1 MNTTSRIIAVT
12 ALSSALLAG
21 FLLALPSTGQAAA
34 PVSISSCTTISTRGH
49 YELVA
54 DLTSSG
60 TCIKITASH
69 VKLKLNGHTI
79 TGPSAATVDS
89 SGIQLVAISHV
100 DIEGP
105 GVITNFGIAVDFEG
119 ADFSEVKDVTST
131 GNLFGFVLNRD
142 FVTPNLNNFSEKNL
156 FRGNTSTGNTIAGFT
171 LNGATNNHLINN
183 VASNNTGNG
192 IFIEAGTENQLKEN
206 TANGNGVS
214 GIVIAD
220 GSTGNSVRGNTAQS
234 NSSAVDLAD
243 DNPNCDNNVWLNNV
257 FNTANQTC
265 IQ

>member
-1 MNTTSRIIAVT
+1 MNRTWRIIAIT
-12 ALSSALLAG
+12 ALTSALLAG
-21 FLLALPSTGQAAA
+21 FLLGLPSTSQAAP
-34 PVSISSCTTISTRGH
+34 PVSINSCTTISTHGH

-79 TGPSAATVDS
+79 TGPSAATVNS

-119 ADFSEVKDVTST
+119 ADFSEVKDVTAS
-131 GNLFGFVLNRD
+131 GNLFGFNFNRD
-142 FVTPNLNNFSEKNL
+142 FVTPNLDDFSNKNV

-171 LNGATNNHLINN
+171 LNGASNNHLINN
-183 VASNNTGNG
+183 VGSNNTGNG
-192 IFIEAGTENQLKEN
+192 IFIENGTENQLKEN
-206 TANGNGVS
+206 TTNGNGVA
-214 GIVIAD
+214 GIAIAVD
-220 GSTGNSVRGNTAQS
+220 STGNSVRGNTAQS
-234 NSSAVDLAD
+234 NSFVDLSD
-243 DNPNCDNNVWLNNV
+243 DNPSCDNNVWMSNV
-257 FNTANQTC
+257 FNTSSQAC

>member
-1 MNTTSRIIAVT
+1 MNRTSRIIAVT
-12 ALSSALLAG
+12 ALGSAILAG
-21 FLLALPSTGQAAA
+21 LLFALPSTGQAAPPA
-34 PVSISSCTTISTRGH
+34 SINSCTTISTRGS

-89 SGIQLVAISHV
+89 SGIQLVAVSHV

-119 ADFSEVKDVTST
+119 ADRSEVKDVTAT
-131 GNLFGFVLNRD
+131 GNLFGLNLNRD
-142 FVTPNLNNFSEKNL
+142 FVTPNLDDFSNKNV

-171 LNGATNNHLINN
+171 LNGASDNHLINN
-183 VASNNTGNG
+183 VASNNNGNG
-192 IFIEAGTENQLKEN
+192 IFIENGTENQLKEN
-206 TANGNGVS
+206 TANGNAVA
-214 GIVIAD
+214 GIAIAA
-220 GSTGNSVRGNTAQS
+220 GSTDNGVRGNTAQS
-234 NSSAVDLAD
+234 NSFVDLAD
-243 DNPNCDNNVWLNNV
+243 DNPNCDNNVWTNNV
-257 FNTANQTC
+257 FNTASKTC